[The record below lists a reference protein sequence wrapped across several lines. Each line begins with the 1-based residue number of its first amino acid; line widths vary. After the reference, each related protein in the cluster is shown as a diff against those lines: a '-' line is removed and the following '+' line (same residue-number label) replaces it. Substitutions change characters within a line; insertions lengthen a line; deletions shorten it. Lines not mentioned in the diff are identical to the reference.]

1 MSSILSNLGM
11 VIPIVAIVL
20 VVVGLLVAGYVKASP
35 DRAYII
41 SGLRK
46 EPKVLIGKAG
56 IKIPFL
62 EKKDELNLQLI
73 PIDVK
78 TSSAVPTADYININV
93 DAAVNVK
100 VSSDNTRLQLAAQ
113 NFLNKPVDYIGSVA
127 REVLEGNMREIVGK
141 MNLEE
146 MVSDRQKFAELVKEN
161 AEPDLAAM
169 GLDIVSFNV
178 QNFVDENGVI
188 CKQVNDLL
196 YLYGRDDFIHWC
208 ISEIHD
214 EVFPRL
220 YAKDEVVLK
229 IKQDEIDRYIEEK
242 NETMF
247 TSPMCGKVCGF
258 VFADRFVSELG
269 NRLCKMHPEIDFV
282 AMIDI
287 DGCTVSYRTVKED
300 IDLGKDVA
308 SLFGGGGHPKAAGS
322 EFSQSIKLKVIE
334 EIFGQ

>member
-1 MSSILSNLGM
+1 MWHLLDHHPTALGLNIYDWCS
-11 VIPIVAIVL
+11 VTVEFEH
-20 VVVGLLVAGYVKASP
+20 
-35 DRAYII
+35 
-41 SGLRK
+41 K
-46 EPKVLIGKAG
+46 ELGV
-56 IKIPFL
+56 
-62 EKKDELNLQLI
+62 
-73 PIDVK
+73 VK
-78 TSSAVPTADYININV
+78 TSGTELFYYWLIENEYL
-93 DAAVNVK
+93 K
-100 VSSDNTRLQLAAQ
+100 KSDTLQ
-113 NFLNKPVDYIGSVA
+113 
-127 REVLEGNMREIVGK
+127 R
-141 MNLEE
+141 
-146 MVSDRQKFAELVKEN
+146 FAELVRNYDTWRWSELG
-161 AEPDLAAM
+161 DD
-169 GLDIVSFNV
+169 GI
-178 QNFVDENGVI
+178 I

-196 YLYGRDDFIHWC
+196 YLYGRDDFIIWC
-208 ISEIHD
+208 ISEIQD
-214 EVFPRL
+214 EIFPRL

-229 IKQDEIDRYIEEK
+229 IKQSEIDRYIEEK

-322 EFSQSIKLKVIE
+322 EFSQTIKLKVIG

>member
-1 MSSILSNLGM
+1 MVKLFSHTDLDGIGCGILAKLAFGDDVDISYCDYDNIDSSVREFIDSETEFDMCIITDIRVNEDTAKIIDERFDNFYLLDHHPTALGLNKYDWCR
-11 VIPIVAIVL
+11 VSIDD
-20 VVVGLLVAGYVKASP
+20 S
-35 DRAYII
+35 D
-41 SGLRK
+41 
-46 EPKVLIGKAG
+46 G
-56 IKIPFL
+56 IKTSGTMLFYHWLALRGCFNEEL
-62 EKKDELNLQLI
+62 EYSKSLERFADLVRNYDTWRWSELGE
-73 PIDVK
+73 D
-78 TSSAVPTADYININV
+78 
-93 DAAVNVK
+93 
-100 VSSDNTRLQLAAQ
+100 
-113 NFLNKPVDYIGSVA
+113 
-127 REVLEGNMREIVGK
+127 
-141 MNLEE
+141 
-146 MVSDRQKFAELVKEN
+146 
-161 AEPDLAAM
+161 
-169 GLDIVSFNV
+169 
-178 QNFVDENGVI
+178 GVI

-247 TSPMCGKVCGF
+247 TSLMCGRVCGF

-300 IDLGKDVA
+300 IDLGKDIA

-334 EIFGQ
+334 EIFGE

>member
-1 MSSILSNLGM
+1 MTIEYEDKELG
-11 VIPIVAIVL
+11 AI
-20 VVVGLLVAGYVKASP
+20 
-35 DRAYII
+35 
-41 SGLRK
+41 
-46 EPKVLIGKAG
+46 
-56 IKIPFL
+56 
-62 EKKDELNLQLI
+62 
-73 PIDVK
+73 K
-78 TSSAVPTADYININV
+78 TSGTEMFYYWLIENGYLKD
-93 DAAVNVK
+93 
-100 VSSDNTRLQLAAQ
+100 SDTLR
-113 NFLNKPVDYIGSVA
+113 
-127 REVLEGNMREIVGK
+127 R
-141 MNLEE
+141 
-146 MVSDRQKFAELVKEN
+146 FAELVRDYDTWRWSELG
-161 AEPDLAAM
+161 ED
-169 GLDIVSFNV
+169 
-178 QNFVDENGVI
+178 GVI

>member
-1 MSSILSNLGM
+1 MVRLFSHTDLDGIGCGILAQLAFGKDNVEISYCDYDNIDLN
-11 VIPIVAIVL
+11 VREYLETEQDNKIPIYITDIRVNEETAELLNKRGNVQL
-20 VVVGLLVAGYVKASP
+20 LDHHPTALGLNKY
-35 DRAYII
+35 DWC
-41 SGLRK
+41 
-46 EPKVLIGKAG
+46 
-56 IKIPFL
+56 
-62 EKKDELNLQLI
+62 
-73 PIDVK
+73 DVTIEYEDMKLGTIK
-78 TSSAVPTADYININV
+78 TSGT
-93 DAAVNVK
+93 
-100 VSSDNTRLQLAAQ
+100 
-113 NFLNKPVDYIGSVA
+113 
-127 REVLEGNMREIVGK
+127 
-141 MNLEE
+141 E
-146 MVSDRQKFAELVKEN
+146 MFYYWLIENGYLKDLDTLRRFAELVRDYDTWRWSELG
-161 AEPDLAAM
+161 ED
-169 GLDIVSFNV
+169 
-178 QNFVDENGVI
+178 GVI

-334 EIFGQ
+334 KIFE

>member
-1 MSSILSNLGM
+1 MAKLAFGNDVDISYCDYDNIDSTVKEYLETEQDDTIPIYITDIRVNEETAELLNTRGNVQLLDHHPTALGLNKYDWCDVVIEDFKGIKTSGTMLFYHWLGM
-11 VIPIVAIVL
+11 NGCL
-20 VVVGLLVAGYVKASP
+20 SEELENNKA
-35 DRAYII
+35 
-41 SGLRK
+41 
-46 EPKVLIGKAG
+46 
-56 IKIPFL
+56 L
-62 EKKDELNLQLI
+62 E
-73 PIDVK
+73 
-78 TSSAVPTADYININV
+78 
-93 DAAVNVK
+93 
-100 VSSDNTRLQLAAQ
+100 R
-113 NFLNKPVDYIGSVA
+113 
-127 REVLEGNMREIVGK
+127 
-141 MNLEE
+141 
-146 MVSDRQKFAELVKEN
+146 FAELVRDYDTWRWSE
-161 AEPDLAAM
+161 L
-169 GLDIVSFNV
+169 G
-178 QNFVDENGVI
+178 DEGVI

-220 YAKDEVVLK
+220 YTKDEVVLK

-242 NETMF
+242 NKTMF

-334 EIFGQ
+334 KIFVK